1 MMENKSDKG
10 YYVYILHCSDGS
22 LYTGWTMDVKRRL
35 EEHQSG
41 QGAKYTRCRRPVSL
55 CYTEEASD
63 KKEAMRR
70 EYAIKRMS
78 RQQKLALIAFMHQD
92 G

>member
-1 MMENKSDKG
+1 MMENKSNKG
-10 YYVYILHCSDGS
+10 YYVYILNCSDGT
-22 LYTGWTMDVKRRL
+22 LYTGWTMDVERRL

-55 CYTEEASD
+55 CYMEEASG

-70 EYAIKRMS
+70 EYAIKRMT
-78 RQQKLALIAFMHQD
+78 RQQKLALIKAMHVD
-92 G
+92 I